1 MKKANRKKITSGLI
15 TAALLL
21 TISLSVNFLIPE
33 TVYADTIGGWHLAE
47 TNYYLSTLDYTVKGE
62 IQNGIIGTS
71 DVIYDKYMVEG
82 SEGDMTF
89 THSRR
94 YDNGNAIAH
103 VTYQVVWDTPP
114 SYIAAGQKT
123 GFNIDYKVIS
133 SKSWGGVQ
141 INAHLDAASIKPGGA
156 TASYISFQLED
167 GTKYIN
173 SDKQG
178 YFESEKVIPEGR
190 PGDKKSII
198 LSLGSGYGYTY
209 TYEWKEGSAPAE
221 GSVPAV
227 SATAPTDSPLLN
239 GEWSIIAN
247 GIKGKINI
255 TDQTGAQF
263 SGTVHIDS
271 GRTEQLANGDISG
284 NKVTFTRMWNDRDL
298 RQDYTG
304 TLTIDA
310 NGNAKIEGTFS
321 QGQKSGQGMAGSWPW
336 SATKVL
342 PMTTAP
348 AAPTSPIS
356 PATPVPSGSGAEP
369 FESGARIMWQPAN
382 GLGYR
387 LFRSD
392 APNDLGISV
401 TDFYITSTSYADV
414 NVEPKTTYYYSV
426 KSVLAEAKPFEGI
439 DEKLGDVIATFVV
452 TTGDQVYKPGS
463 YKHFIM
469 LKLEDPNMSV
479 DGVSQEV
486 DPGRG
491 TAPVV
496 IAGRTMVP
504 IRAVVEAIGGTV
516 EWDGATK
523 KITLTARGN
532 TVEMWLG
539 KTDIKINGE
548 SKKMDIA
555 PVSKN
560 DRTFVPVRFAAE
572 NLNCK
577 VDWINSTKEAVI
589 VYEE

>member
-1 MKKANRKKITSGLI
+1 MKKANKKKITSGLI
-15 TAALLL
+15 TAVLLL
-21 TISLSVNFLIPE
+21 AISLSVNFLIPG
-33 TVYADTIGGWHLAE
+33 TVYADTAGGWHLVE
-47 TNYYLSTLDYTVKGE
+47 TNYYLSTSDYTVKGE
-62 IQNGIIGTS
+62 IQNGVIGTS
-71 DVIYDKYMVEG
+71 DVIYDKYTAEG
-82 SEGDMTF
+82 SEGDMTL

-94 YDNGNAIAH
+94 SDNGSIAY

-123 GFNIDYKVIS
+123 GFNIDYKVIR
-133 SKSWGGVQ
+133 SKLWSGKSV
-141 INAHLDAASIKPGGA
+141 NAYLDAAGIKPGGA
-156 TASYISFQLED
+156 TASNISFQLED
-167 GTKYIN
+167 GTRYIY
-173 SDKQG
+173 SDNQG
-178 YFESEKVIPEGR
+178 YFESVKVIPEGR

-209 TYEWKEGSAPAE
+209 TYEWKEGSAPA
-221 GSVPAV
+221 V

-247 GIKGKINI
+247 GIKGRINI
-255 TDQTGAQF
+255 TDQTGAKF

-284 NKVTFTRMWNDRDL
+284 NKVTFTRMWDDRDL

-321 QGQKSGQGMAGSWPW
+321 QGKKSGEGMAGSWPW
-336 SATKVL
+336 SATKAL
-342 PMTTAP
+342 PMTAAP

-356 PATPVPSGSGAEP
+356 PATQVSSRSGAEP

-387 LFRSD
+387 LFRSTT
-392 APNDLGISV
+392 PNDIGISV

-426 KSVLAEAKPFEGI
+426 KPVLSEARPFEGI
-439 DEKLGDVIATFVV
+439 DERLGDVIATFVV
-452 TTGDQVYKPGS
+452 ITGDQVYKPGS

-491 TAPVV
+491 TAPEV

-516 EWDGATK
+516 EWDGATR
-523 KITLTARGN
+523 KITLKARGN

-589 VYEE
+589 VYEQ

>member
-1 MKKANRKKITSGLI
+1 
-15 TAALLL
+15 
-21 TISLSVNFLIPE
+21 
-33 TVYADTIGGWHLAE
+33 
-47 TNYYLSTLDYTVKGE
+47 
-62 IQNGIIGTS
+62 
-71 DVIYDKYMVEG
+71 
-82 SEGDMTF
+82 
-89 THSRR
+89 
-94 YDNGNAIAH
+94 
-103 VTYQVVWDTPP
+103 
-114 SYIAAGQKT
+114 
-123 GFNIDYKVIS
+123 
-133 SKSWGGVQ
+133 
-141 INAHLDAASIKPGGA
+141 
-156 TASYISFQLED
+156 
-167 GTKYIN
+167 
-173 SDKQG
+173 
-178 YFESEKVIPEGR
+178 
-190 PGDKKSII
+190 II
-198 LSLGSGYGYTY
+198 LTLGSGYGYTY
-209 TYEWKEGSAPAE
+209 TYEWKEGSAPA
-221 GSVPAV
+221 V
-227 SATAPTDSPLLN
+227 SATAPSDSPLLN

-271 GRTEQLANGDISG
+271 GRTEQLANG
-284 NKVTFTRMWNDRDL
+284 
-298 RQDYTG
+298 
-304 TLTIDA
+304 
-310 NGNAKIEGTFS
+310 
-321 QGQKSGQGMAGSWPW
+321 
-336 SATKVL
+336 
-342 PMTTAP
+342 
-348 AAPTSPIS
+348 
-356 PATPVPSGSGAEP
+356 
-369 FESGARIMWQPAN
+369 
-382 GLGYR
+382 LGYR
-387 LFRSD
+387 LFRSTTQSD
-392 APNDLGISV
+392 IGISV

-426 KSVLAEAKPFEGI
+426 KPVLAEARPFEGI

-491 TAPVV
+491 TAPEV

>member
-1 MKKANRKKITSGLI
+1 MKKANRKKITWGLV

-33 TVYADTIGGWHLAE
+33 TVNADTTGGWHLAE
-47 TNYYLSTLDYTVKGE
+47 TNYYLSTSDYTVKGE

-94 YDNGNAIAH
+94 YENGNAIAH

-114 SYIAAGQKT
+114 SYIASGQKA
-123 GFNIDYKVIS
+123 GFNIDYKVVS

-156 TASYISFQLED
+156 TSSYISFQLED

-190 PGDKKSII
+190 PGDKKAII
-198 LSLGSGYGYTY
+198 LTLGNGYGYTY
-209 TYEWKEGSAPAE
+209 IYEWKEGSAPVAI
-221 GSVPAV
+221 P
-227 SATAPTDSPLLN
+227 
-239 GEWSIIAN
+239 
-247 GIKGKINI
+247 
-255 TDQTGAQF
+255 
-263 SGTVHIDS
+263 
-271 GRTEQLANGDISG
+271 
-284 NKVTFTRMWNDRDL
+284 
-298 RQDYTG
+298 
-304 TLTIDA
+304 
-310 NGNAKIEGTFS
+310 
-321 QGQKSGQGMAGSWPW
+321 
-336 SATKVL
+336 
-342 PMTTAP
+342 TAP
-348 AAPTSPIS
+348 AAPVS
-356 PATPVPSGSGAEP
+356 SGSGAEP

-392 APNDLGISV
+392 APNDIGISV

-426 KSVLAEAKPFEGI
+426 KPVLAEARPFEGI

>member
-1 MKKANRKKITSGLI
+1 MKKVNMKKVASGLV
-15 TAALLL
+15 TAVLLL
-21 TISLSVNFLIPE
+21 TLSLSVNILMPE
-33 TVYADTIGGWHLAE
+33 TVHADTTGGWHLVG

-71 DVIYDKYMVEG
+71 DVIYDKYAVEG
-82 SEGDMTF
+82 SEGDMTI

-94 YDNGNAIAH
+94 YDNGKGIAH
-103 VTYQVVWDTPP
+103 VTYQVIWDTPP
-114 SYIAAGQKT
+114 AYIASGQKT
-123 GFNIDYKVIS
+123 GFNIGYKVIS
-133 SKSWGGVQ
+133 SNKWGGVQ
-141 INAHLDAASIKPGGA
+141 INAHFDSASIKPGSGSS
-156 TASYISFQLED
+156 SYIAYKLAD
-167 GTKYIN
+167 GTAYISKN
-173 SDKQG
+173 SQG
-178 YFESEKVIPEGR
+178 YFESEKVIPAGS
-190 PGDKKSII
+190 PGAKKAII
-198 LSLGSGYGYTY
+198 LTLGNGYGYTY
-209 TYEWKEGSAPAE
+209 IYEWKEGAA
-221 GSVPAV
+221 PAV
-227 SATAPTDSPLLN
+227 SAPNSTDSPLLT

-247 GIKGKINI
+247 GLKGKINI
-255 TDQTGAQF
+255 TDQTGVQF
-263 SGTVHIDS
+263 SGTVHIDA
-271 GRTEQLANGDISG
+271 GKTEQLTNGSISG
-284 NKVTFTRMWNDRDL
+284 SNVAFTRMWEALDI

-304 TLTIDA
+304 TLTIDEK
-310 NGNAKIEGTFS
+310 GNATIVGTFS
-321 QGQKSGQGMAGSWPW
+321 QGKKSGQGMSGSWSW
-336 SATKVL
+336 SATKML
-342 PMTTAP
+342 PIPVAS
-348 AAPTSPIS
+348 AA
-356 PATPVPSGSGAEP
+356 PATPVSAGSGAEP

-387 LFRSD
+387 LFRS
-392 APNDLGISV
+392 ATPNELGISV

-414 NVEPKTTYYYSV
+414 NVEPKTTYYYTV
-426 KSVLAEAKPFEGI
+426 KPVLAEAKPFEGI
-439 DEKLGDVIATFVV
+439 DEKLGGTIATFTV

-479 DGVSQEV
+479 DGVNQEV

-504 IRAVVEAIGGTV
+504 IRAVVEAMGGSV
-516 EWDGATK
+516 GWDAATK

-539 KTDIKINGE
+539 KTDIKINGA
-548 SKKMDIA
+548 SKKMDVA

-572 NLNCK
+572 NMNCK